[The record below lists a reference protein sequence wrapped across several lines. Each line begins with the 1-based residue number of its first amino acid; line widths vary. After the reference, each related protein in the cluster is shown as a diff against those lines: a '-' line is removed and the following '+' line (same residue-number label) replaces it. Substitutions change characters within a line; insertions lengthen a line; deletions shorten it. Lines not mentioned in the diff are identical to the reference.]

1 LTHFKTIFAYALP
14 AMALAMLTGP
24 VFALLPDYFTS
35 DVGLPLAATGTALLV
50 SRLWDA
56 LCDPLIGVAAD
67 RLPTRWPMR
76 KLLMLLGLP
85 LMLLGA
91 YILFVRG
98 MSLTPVTLGLASMI
112 MFTGWSACKLAHDA
126 WGAELAQDEPTRVKI
141 TGTREALAL
150 LGGLI
155 AILIIGWGK
164 LPNGPGTTQ
173 ALTWLCGLII
183 VLAIFG
189 WLVALWR
196 VPDVAQRAQ
205 TPLDWRSEAQSLLGN
220 HRLRRLLLVYLING
234 LANALPATLFLPFV
248 VHGLGRAD
256 LQGPLILLYFI
267 CAILGVP
274 LWVWAGKRLGTAK
287 AWALSMGLAALMF
300 LPAVFFR
307 QGDHI
312 WFALVCVGTGIC
324 LGGDLLLPPALQ
336 ADIVETDRQSLG
348 RTRAGLLF
356 AILSFVA
363 KLATALAPFIG
374 FLLLAQV
381 GFDNRPNASNSATA
395 IGMLALLYAAL
406 PAILKLYAVMLLRQ
420 DWLRGKIQR

>member
-1 LTHFKTIFAYALP
+1 LISFKTIFAYGLP

-24 VFALLPDYFTS
+24 VFALLPDYFTA

-56 LCDPLIGVAAD
+56 LCDPLLGVAAD
-67 RLPTRWPMR
+67 RLPTRLPMR

-126 WGAELAQDEPTRVKI
+126 WGAELSQDAAARVKI
-141 TGTREALAL
+141 TGAREALAL
-150 LGGLI
+150 LGGLV

-164 LPNGPGTTQ
+164 LPSGPGTAQ
-173 ALTWLCGLII
+173 ALAWLCALIML
-183 VLAIFG
+183 LAALG
-189 WLVALWR
+189 WSAALWR
-196 VPDVAQRAQ
+196 VPDGAQRTQ
-205 TPLDWRSEAQSLLGN
+205 TPLLWRHEVQSLTGN
-220 HRLRRLLLVYLING
+220 PRLRRLLLVYLVNG
-234 LANALPATLFLPFV
+234 VANALPATLFLPFV
-248 VHGLGRAD
+248 VHGLGRPD
-256 LQGPLILLYFI
+256 LQGPLILLYFV
-267 CAILGVP
+267 CAIAGVP
-274 LWVWAGKRLGTAK
+274 LWVWAGRRLGTAR
-287 AWALSMGLAALMF
+287 AWGLSMGLSALVF

-307 QGDHI
+307 GGDYI
-312 WFALVCVGTGIC
+312 WFAIVCVGTGLC
-324 LGGDLLLPPALQ
+324 LGADLLLPPALQ
-336 ADIVETDRQSLG
+336 ADIVEIDRQKMG

-356 AILSFVA
+356 AALSFVA

-374 FLLLAQV
+374 FLLLAQA
-381 GFDNRPNASNSATA
+381 GFDNRPEARNSASA

-406 PAILKLYAVMLLRQ
+406 PAGLKVSAVLLLRR
-420 DWLRGKIQR
+420 DFKR